1 MASSQ
6 NGRMHRGTDE
16 RLGKREEVGYRDD
29 PKPHTL
35 SLPVGCRDGNELGA
49 VLVLV
54 LDAAAL
60 QLVGA
65 EEP

>member
-6 NGRMHRGTDE
+6 NGRMERGTDK
-16 RLGKREEVGYRDD
+16 RLRKREEIGCRDY
-29 PKPHTL
+29 PKPDTL
-35 SLPVGCRDGNELGA
+35 SSPVGCRDGNELGA